1 LLCFRSFWSAEGY
14 NSKSWDDPT
23 LCADNNERLMSE
35 LNYGFKKTLSGSVDE
50 IEARVTDALQSEGFG
65 VLTRID
71 VASTFKKK
79 LDVDFP
85 EYRILGAC
93 NPSLAHAALEE
104 ARDIGLLLPC
114 NVIVYESE
122 NAGQVVVSILDP
134 AQQLAVSGLNDI
146 ADLAAEVQDR
156 MKRVIE
162 AI

>member
-1 LLCFRSFWSAEGY
+1 M
-14 NSKSWDDPT
+14 T
-23 LCADNNERLMSE
+23 E
-35 LNYGFKKTLSGSVDE
+35 LAYGFTKAISGSVDE
-50 IEARVTDALQSEGFG
+50 VEERVTEALKSEGFG

-93 NPSLAHAALEE
+93 NPKLAHAALGED
-104 ARDIGLLLPC
+104 RDLGLLLPC
-114 NVIVYESE
+114 NVVVYESSDDD
-122 NAGQVVVSILDP
+122 QIVVSILDP
-134 AQQLAVSGLNDI
+134 ELQLAISGSHDI
-146 ADLAAEVQDR
+146 GDLAVEVRDR